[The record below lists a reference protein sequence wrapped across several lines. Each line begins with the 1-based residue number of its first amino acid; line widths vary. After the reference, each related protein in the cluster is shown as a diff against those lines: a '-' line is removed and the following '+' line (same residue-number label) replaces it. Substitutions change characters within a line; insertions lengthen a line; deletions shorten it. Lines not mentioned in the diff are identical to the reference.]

1 MQGQAMFCVW
11 KKFFLDN
18 NISNQ
23 NHMTVKCDVH
33 EFSTP
38 VAFEKKFL
46 QSKLALERLLTSLVI
61 ADIDESALLGR
72 LCLSFCNLGWSYE
85 IMVFLPYHEIHPL
98 HSFLHNHYQYHYLY
112 KQNKLTI

>member
-1 MQGQAMFCVW
+1 
-11 KKFFLDN
+11 
-18 NISNQ
+18 
-23 NHMTVKCDVH
+23 MTVKCDVH

-61 ADIDESALLGR
+61 ADIDESVLLGR
-72 LCLSFCNLGWSYE
+72 LCRSYE

-98 HSFLHNHYQYHYLY
+98 HSFLYNHYQYHYLY
-112 KQNKLTI
+112 KQKKLTI

>member
-1 MQGQAMFCVW
+1 MYENS
-11 KKFFLDN
+11 FLDN
-18 NISNQ
+18 NINNQ

-72 LCLSFCNLGWSYE
+72 LCLSFCNLG
-85 IMVFLPYHEIHPL
+85 
-98 HSFLHNHYQYHYLY
+98 
-112 KQNKLTI
+112 

>member
-1 MQGQAMFCVW
+1 
-11 KKFFLDN
+11 
-18 NISNQ
+18 
-23 NHMTVKCDVH
+23 MTVKCDVH

-85 IMVFLPYHEIHPL
+85 IMVFFALPWNSPI
-98 HSFLHNHYQYHYLY
+98 SFFLV
-112 KQNKLTI
+112 

>member
-1 MQGQAMFCVW
+1 
-11 KKFFLDN
+11 
-18 NISNQ
+18 
-23 NHMTVKCDVH
+23 MTVKCNVH

-85 IMVFLPYHEIHPL
+85 IMVFLPYHEIHPF
-98 HSFLHNHYQYHYLY
+98 HSFLYNHYQYHYLY

>member
-1 MQGQAMFCVW
+1 M
-11 KKFFLDN
+11 KNSFLDN

-23 NHMTVKCDVH
+23 NRMTVKCDVH

-61 ADIDESALLGR
+61 ADIDESALLGK
-72 LCLSFCNLGWSYE
+72 LCLSFCNLG
-85 IMVFLPYHEIHPL
+85 
-98 HSFLHNHYQYHYLY
+98 
-112 KQNKLTI
+112 

>member
-1 MQGQAMFCVW
+1 M
-11 KKFFLDN
+11 KNSFLDN
-18 NISNQ
+18 NIGNQ

-61 ADIDESALLGR
+61 ADIDESALLGK
-72 LCLSFCNLGWSYE
+72 LCLSFCNLG
-85 IMVFLPYHEIHPL
+85 
-98 HSFLHNHYQYHYLY
+98 
-112 KQNKLTI
+112 